1 MDIYPK
7 GHCPICKKEIQPT
20 SNDVFEKNRFRR
32 DVIRCPSCKSKILR
46 CMAPGCN
53 NYAEGGDTWDDNIC
67 PSCKSPS
74 TFLVYMESMVKI
86 GSVIVTSVL
95 AVLRYRNNRQ

>member
-1 MDIYPK
+1 
-7 GHCPICKKEIQPT
+7 
-20 SNDVFEKNRFRR
+20 
-32 DVIRCPSCKSKILR
+32 
-46 CMAPGCN
+46 MAPGCN

-74 TFLVYMESMVKI
+74 TFLVYMEKI